1 MYYPTG
7 TSELLS
13 LVGTVNA
20 TVNQNMPASYTEIG
34 MNGLVMLSG
43 DADSTTSNFMSLNS
57 DDIILISKTIDNNTL
72 KFNGIKI
79 NKSGIYIGDGTTSW
93 KKLSMNKLM
102 DLGILE

>member
-1 MYYPTG
+1 
-7 TSELLS
+7 
-13 LVGTVNA
+13 
-20 TVNQNMPASYTEIG
+20 
-34 MNGLVMLSG
+34 MLSG

-79 NKSGIYIGDGTTSW
+79 NKSGIYIGDDTTSW